1 MRDPF
6 RPCVRWK
13 WWHLWHAAGPL
24 VEGTVTALLGTLP
37 EQQSFSMM
45 FLLTAFSYGKT
56 WQQPLDSDPAVSLR
70 SKQTN
75 YSSVGLYSSSA
86 ATAPPAPSESTKTTK
101 CAVASQRRALKQP
114 TFFELIS
121 PWYSRDDGTQV
132 FKCLTLMIRNSL
144 HMYLIT
150 YRIRR
155 ALSDTLEAI
164 TYWRTHSLR
173 HFCFHIQ

>member
-1 MRDPF
+1 MRDHF

-101 CAVASQRRALKQP
+101 CAVASQWRALKQL
-114 TFFELIS
+114 TYFKLIS
-121 PWYSRDDGTQV
+121 PWYSHNNGTQV
-132 FKCLTLMIRNSL
+132 FKCMTLMIRNSL
-144 HMYLIT
+144 HMYHIA
-150 YRIRR
+150 YRIQC
-155 ALSDTLEAI
+155 ALSLMIAALEAI
-164 TYWRTHSLR
+164 TYWWTH
-173 HFCFHIQ
+173 